1 MKKPVHILYGVD
13 ETPPPLVTLLSG
25 LQHVGLIAIILVYP
39 VLVTRE
45 AGLSPEKTLDVL
57 STSALVLGVG
67 TVLQALP
74 RGPVGAGFLCPP
86 VFTATYLTPSL
97 VAAKSG
103 GLSLVSGMTAFGGLV
118 EVALSRVLRP
128 LRPYFPVEL
137 SGFVVVMIGLAV
149 GSLGLRNLLEVG
161 MAEPVSFLHLGVA
174 AITFGTMLAL
184 NVSTQ
189 GAPRLFCG
197 LIGMATGYVVAA
209 ASGILTAADLTIVH
223 EAPLV
228 HVPGMGHLGLSFD
241 LVSAIP
247 FAVAALATCVRT
259 TGDITI
265 CQKMNDAEWV
275 RPNMRSLSGGVLAN
289 GLINIS
295 AGFLSTLG
303 VSTYTSSVGL
313 AGATGVTSRQVAYAT
328 GATFCLLVFLP
339 RGSAFLM
346 IMPRPVV
353 GAVLLFSACFIFVNG
368 L

>member
-1 MKKPVHILYGVD
+1 
-13 ETPPPLVTLLSG
+13 
-25 LQHVGLIAIILVYP
+25 
-39 VLVTRE
+39 
-45 AGLSPEKTLDVL
+45 
-57 STSALVLGVG
+57 
-67 TVLQALP
+67 
-74 RGPVGAGFLCPP
+74 
-86 VFTATYLTPSL
+86 
-97 VAAKSG
+97 
-103 GLSLVSGMTAFGGLV
+103 
-118 EVALSRVLRP
+118 
-128 LRPYFPVEL
+128 
-137 SGFVVVMIGLAV
+137 
-149 GSLGLRNLLEVG
+149 

-184 NVSTQ
+184 NVWTQ